1 MLNSI
6 GEKILIPID
15 LDYQIFNFPKSEKY
29 TIVILTS
36 NSLRHKRFA
45 YRLIEEFGDMVI
57 KWYEIDNSHQNS
69 INRTKRLSKIEKI
82 FKKLKRVYSYIK
94 RNGIKSIANRLLTI
108 LDDIYYRLFVIK
120 DMSKS
125 FQESEKRI
133 FSDEVNSLS
142 QKIDYKAT
150 KITSQELNSQEF
162 IDELKR
168 LNPYFLLT
176 LSGPLYSKE
185 VINSAT
191 VAINQHAGYS
201 PDYKGSNTI
210 QWALYHRDIN
220 CVASTVHITSSGAD
234 DGAILRRS
242 QSTILPNDTIDTIFL
257 RSVALGTELMIEIVK
272 EIIDTN
278 QIKIFPQPKNRGRT
292 YLSKEYKF
300 YIIKSIY
307 RDFRN
312 GWLKKE
318 LERRREF

>member
-15 LDYQIFNFPKSEKY
+15 LDYQILNLPKDERY

-45 YRLIEEFGDMVI
+45 YRLIEEFGDMVVR
-57 KWYEIDNSHQNS
+57 WYEIDNSHQNS
-69 INRTKRLSKIEKI
+69 INMEKRLSKIEKI

-94 RNGIKSIANRLLTI
+94 QNGIKTLAKRLLSSF
-108 LDDIYYRLFVIK
+108 DDIYYRIFVIK
-120 DMSKS
+120 NMSKS
-125 FQESEKRI
+125 FQESEERL
-133 FSDEVNSLS
+133 FFDEVNSLS
-142 QKIDYKAT
+142 QKIDYKAI
-150 KITSQELNSQEF
+150 KITSKELNSQEF
-162 IDELKR
+162 IDELKS

-185 VINSAT
+185 LINCAT

-220 CVASTVHITSSGAD
+220 CVASTVHLLGSGAD

-242 QSTILPNDTIDTIFL
+242 QSTMLHGDNIDIIFL
-257 RSVALGTELMIEIVK
+257 RSVALGTELMIEVVK

-278 QIKIFPQPKNRGRT
+278 QIKTFPQPKNRGRT

-307 RDFRN
+307 RDFRK

-318 LERRREF
+318 LERRR